1 MVRIQ
6 NKSHQSF
13 EIYLMTEGGAKT
25 YWITPGKAIV
35 VPSNYLTEQVKL
47 MKRRRILQISN
58 V

>member
-47 MKRRRILQISN
+47 MANPTNK
-58 V
+58 